1 MFYMNSLSYL
11 DGNFMKLYSEK
22 EVAYLV
28 RTEAKK
34 YYFSGSQKPQK
45 YL

>member
-1 MFYMNSLSYL
+1 MNSLSYP

-22 EVAYLV
+22 KVAYFV
-28 RTEAKK
+28 HTEVKK
-34 YYFSGSQKPQK
+34 YDFSGSQKPQK